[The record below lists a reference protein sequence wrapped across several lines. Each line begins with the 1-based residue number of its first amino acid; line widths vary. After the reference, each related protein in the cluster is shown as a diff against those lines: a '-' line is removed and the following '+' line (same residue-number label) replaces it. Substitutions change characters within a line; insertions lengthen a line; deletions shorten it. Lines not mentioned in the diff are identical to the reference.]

1 MPNEFIERWA
11 YDSAGRLEYYG
22 QAEPG
27 SSESAEKWM
36 IEKYEYSGAD
46 EVSKKYPDGS
56 NANTFIWSSRTS
68 YTYS

>member
-27 SSESAEKWM
+27 SSNSSEKWM
-36 IEKYEYSGAD
+36 IEKYEYSGVN
-46 EVSKKYPDGS
+46 EISKKYPDGS
-56 NANTFIWSSRTS
+56 NANIFIWDNREA